1 MWQMGG
7 LGPMAGQAQHLLKYA
22 PILDPSNDLAFTKYL
37 YCIENDKF
45 SSVQDAKLSQTE
57 NVTGEFFSI
66 ADMSIWRWAS
76 L

>member
-1 MWQMGG
+1 
-7 LGPMAGQAQHLLKYA
+7 MAGQAQHLLKYA
-22 PILDPSNDLAFTKYL
+22 PILDPPNDLAFTKDL
-37 YCIENDKF
+37 YHIENDKF
-45 SSVQDAKLSQTE
+45 SNVQDAKLSLTE